1 LSGMKNQTKTTRI
14 TADIIESM
22 VKRIV
27 ERFQPEKIVLFG
39 SCARG
44 DITYDSDVDL
54 LVIMPVKGR
63 RRDKAVE
70 IRRAVLD
77 FPVPKDIVVR
87 TPEDVA
93 EYGNLVGT
101 ILKPALEEGKV
112 LYEKTV
118 QETRSRRSM
127 AGKS

>member
-1 LSGMKNQTKTTRI
+1 MPKPKKPPLI
-14 TADIIESM
+14 TLEVIEQM
-22 VKRIV
+22 VQRIV
-27 ERFQPEKIVLFG
+27 ERFQPEMVVLFG

-44 DITYDSDVDL
+44 QITYDSDVDL
-54 LVIMPVKGR
+54 LVIMAVEGR

-93 EYGNLVGT
+93 EHGDLVGT

-112 LYEKTV
+112 LYEKTP
-118 QETRSRRSM
+118 QTARTRFSL
-127 AGKS
+127 AGKSR